1 MELEMER
8 EGQAKEIL
16 DRFSLYDQISHWEG
30 ELDHWEGQSV
40 APNTDRSIGSTTRSH
55 PRQYRIT
62 NRKSSQPQLPT
73 TIASTASTPST
84 IIHPATVPSATK
96 TALILTKI
104 HF

>member
-30 ELDHWEGQSV
+30 ELDHWEGQSGP
-40 APNTDRSIGSTTRSH
+40 PNTDRSIGSTRTH

-62 NRKSSQPQLPT
+62 NRKTSQPQLPPPST
-73 TIASTASTPST
+73 TTASSTTPLT
-84 IIHPATVPSATK
+84 TTK
-96 TALILTKI
+96 TALIPTKI